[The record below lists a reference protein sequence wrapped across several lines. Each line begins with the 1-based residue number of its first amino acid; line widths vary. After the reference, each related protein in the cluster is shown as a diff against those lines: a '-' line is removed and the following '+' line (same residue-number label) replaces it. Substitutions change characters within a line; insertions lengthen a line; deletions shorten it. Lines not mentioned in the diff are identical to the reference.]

1 MKAVECVRT
10 EYAMEG
16 YCSTQTKENYFALF
30 YSKDSRQ
37 MLLLYFITHTCKNS
51 AKEQTT
57 CVSTKINAR
66 KVSVIQLTL
75 SMKLHEVLCQDP
87 KSKAIV

>member
-1 MKAVECVRT
+1 
-10 EYAMEG
+10 
-16 YCSTQTKENYFALF
+16 
-30 YSKDSRQ
+30 
-37 MLLLYFITHTCKNS
+37 MLLLYFITHTCKNP

-57 CVSTKINAR
+57 YVSTKINAR

-75 SMKLHEVLCQDP
+75 GMKFHEVLCQDH